1 MDNDELK
8 ARFAWLTTPHVADG
22 CIRAGVEVRCAPSAV
37 TALARGMRLSGR
49 VAPTRHAGSVDVFL
63 EALQGAGRGDVLVAD
78 NGNRQDESC
87 IGDLMALEAQTAGL
101 DGIVIWGLHRDT
113 VEILEI
119 GIPLFST
126 GSLPTGPQR
135 ADRRAP
141 DALTA
146 ATVGDWHLTR
156 ADLVLGD
163 DDGVLFIPADRA
175 AEILTHAEAIRD
187 TETAQAARIRAG
199 VSLREQVHFAEFL
212 ARRQTEP
219 ELTLREHLRTVGG
232 AIEV

>member
-1 MDNDELK
+1 MNNDELK
-8 ARFAWLTTPHVADG
+8 RRFATLTTPHVADG
-22 CIRAGVEVRCAPSAV
+22 CIRAGVEVRCAPSGV
-37 TALARGMRLSGR
+37 RALRPGMRLSGR
-49 VAPTRHAGSVDVFL
+49 VLPTRHAGSVDVFL
-63 EALQGAGRGDVLVAD
+63 EALESAEPGDVLLAD

-87 IGDLMALEAQTAGL
+87 IGDLMALECQAAGL
-101 DGIVIWGLHRDT
+101 DGIVIWGLHRDS

-135 ADRRAP
+135 ADERAP

-146 ATVGDWHLTR
+146 ATVGDWQLTR
-156 ADLVLGD
+156 DDLVLGD

-175 AEILTHAEAIRD
+175 ADILSHAEAIRD
-187 TETAQAARIRAG
+187 TETTQAVRIRGG

-212 ARRQTEP
+212 ARRETEP